1 MTVLEQSSFGSSPSK
16 KIVWQSTNLTA
27 TATIC
32 ERGHHTLLSPNS
44 NNYFWARRSLLVSTL
59 VVVAPFDVLR
69 DGYGR
74 LLFDVIHPIV
84 QLR

>member
-32 ERGHHTLLSPNS
+32 ERRHHTLLSQNS
-44 NNYFWARRSLLVSTL
+44 NNYFFG
-59 VVVAPFDVLR
+59 APITPYNYSRPHYTV
-69 DGYGR
+69 
-74 LLFDVIHPIV
+74 
-84 QLR
+84 